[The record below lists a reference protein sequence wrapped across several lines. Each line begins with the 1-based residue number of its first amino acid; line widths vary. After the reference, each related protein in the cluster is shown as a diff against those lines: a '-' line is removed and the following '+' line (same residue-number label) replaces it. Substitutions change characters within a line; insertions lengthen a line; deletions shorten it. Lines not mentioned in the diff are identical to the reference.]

1 MPPSIGSSGPAGHG
15 LGRGIQNPGSSITL
29 TVEFA
34 ADQKGAAGG
43 DRDHSGVSKGGKIG
57 SGPRIRFRR
66 GVRRVAGW
74 YLDGLDPRRV
84 IGGLPARHDHRAFA
98 DDRQGRVSSHG
109 AQRARDRPSL
119 TGRIEDGHFIAMDQ
133 QHSAVRESGRR
144 MAFESILI
152 IEDERHGNRSPILR
166 TQRFADLGAG
176 QPVPVVRQPAGP
188 STDQQQTVVVESHH
202 RRIGSRNDQ
211 GAAHGFPATSRVANL
226 HRGGRAEIGGEA
238 THEDPASVE
247 HRGGRFRDG
256 DARRLLLTPRGGM
269 DPHVLRDRRGQDA
282 AADHR

>member
-1 MPPSIGSSGPAGHG
+1 
-15 LGRGIQNPGSSITL
+15 
-29 TVEFA
+29 
-34 ADQKGAAGG
+34 
-43 DRDHSGVSKGGKIG
+43 
-57 SGPRIRFRR
+57 
-66 GVRRVAGW
+66 
-74 YLDGLDPRRV
+74 
-84 IGGLPARHDHRAFA
+84 
-98 DDRQGRVSSHG
+98 
-109 AQRARDRPSL
+109 
-119 TGRIEDGHFIAMDQ
+119 MDQ

-256 DARRLLLTPRGGM
+256 DVVCRFGGEEFTIIA
-269 DPHVLRDRRGQDA
+269 PGTSAVVLADRVEIVRQAISELMVNQGGRTLGSTTMSFGVATWEESMERDGSTLIKAADA
-282 AADHR
+282 ALYRAKREGRNRVVLAEMRAIAAECETFAWRMIASAICSPTV